1 MAWQDFPLVLV
12 TWRDAHADAQGWA
25 SVDELDDEPCIVHS
39 VGFHLENRK
48 PGHVTIVQSIIVDEL
63 DSALHI
69 PTAMVDSIRTLE
81 IDHGS
86 LISPSAPHRELPKAG
101 KSPRVRGTRPTRPA
115 DPTARAEGSLTKEN

>member
-1 MAWQDFPLVLV
+1 V

-25 SVDELDDEPCIVHS
+25 SIDELDDDPCIVHS

-48 PGHVTIVQSIIVDEL
+48 AGHVTIVQSIIVDEL

-86 LISPSAPHRELPKAG
+86 LVSPSAAHRELSQAR
-101 KSPRVRGTRPTRPA
+101 KSPRVRGARPA
-115 DPTARAEGSLTKEN
+115 NPTHPAARAGGSLTQETQLGKPRPTT

>member
-1 MAWQDFPLVLV
+1 V

-25 SVDELDDEPCIVHS
+25 SLDELDDEPCIVHS

-48 PGHVTIVQSIIVDEL
+48 PGHITIVQSIIVDEL

-86 LISPSAPHRELPKAG
+86 LTSPSAAHRGLPQAS
-101 KSPRVRGTRPTRPA
+101 KSPRVRGTRPTRQA
-115 DPTARAEGSLTKEN
+115 DPAPRAQGSLTKEN